1 MENLYLL
8 VDRLITSF
16 LPAAVRNHNIFINE
30 VPSELPVEHNDEW
43 VASIITGMITIATTN
58 TTNNCISFSAKQYVH
73 VIVLEMQEFN
83 KIPQNTDLRQV
94 QRLAEKI
101 GGSLCIT
108 VQNHEKSSMLF
119 SFPNL
124 PVVV

>member
-1 MENLYLL
+1 MENLHQL

-16 LPAAVRNHNIFINE
+16 LPAAVRNHTIFINE
-30 VPSELPVEHNDEW
+30 VPVELPVEHNNEW
-43 VASIITGMITIATTN
+43 VASIITGMITIAATT
-58 TTNNCISFSAKQYVH
+58 TTNNCILFSAKQYGH

-83 KIPQNTDLRQV
+83 KIPLNTDFRQI

-101 GGSLCIT
+101 GGSLSIT
-108 VQNHEKSSMLF
+108 VQSPEKSSMLF

>member
-1 MENLYLL
+1 MENLYEL
-8 VDRLITSF
+8 VARLITSF
-16 LPAAVRNHNIFINE
+16 LPAAVRNHNIFVNE
-30 VPSELPVEHNDEW
+30 VPADLPVEHNNEW
-43 VASIITGMITIATTN
+43 IASIITGLIAIAATN
-58 TTNNCISFSAKQYVH
+58 TTGNFIRFSARKYGH

-83 KIPQNTDLRQV
+83 KISFNTDLRQL

-101 GGSLCIT
+101 GGSLSIT
-108 VQNHEKSSMLF
+108 VQNPDKSITTF

>member
-1 MENLYLL
+1 MENLHQL
-8 VDRLITSF
+8 VDRFIASF

-30 VPSELPVEHNDEW
+30 VPAELPVEHNNEW
-43 VASIITGMITIATTN
+43 VASIISGMITIAATN
-58 TTNNCISFSAKQYVH
+58 TTNNCILFSAKQYGH

-83 KIPQNTDLRQV
+83 KIPQNTELRQI

-101 GGSLCIT
+101 GGSLSIT
-108 VQNHEKSSMLF
+108 VQNPEKSIILF